1 MKKGTKKKQRKKKK
15 KKKKNEEE
23 EERRRTK
30 KKNEDAPDADADF
43 ISNYLYNEK
52 KNPPEKKTKGGAH
65 HENETVVETEGSKEV
80 PAAPVL
86 KYPDNV
92 LPGMPTIKPRGQ
104 MPFEPHG
111 GHA

>member
-1 MKKGTKKKQRKKKK
+1 M
-15 KKKKNEEE
+15 
-23 EERRRTK
+23 RRRTRRRRK
-30 KKNEDAPDADADF
+30 QR
-43 ISNYLYNEK
+43 
-52 KNPPEKKTKGGAH
+52 GGAH

-111 GHA
+111 GHATGDWRTAGGSRRRRKRGRKRRRKRRRRTPRRKRRRKTRKRKYR